1 MSPAPRLN
9 GQRRPGVSATA
20 NPHTVNPTRSYKAD
34 DDQWRETDSLGQDDL
49 LPMAEVLREAYAW
62 IKAQKRAD
70 AKAGR
75 EQAGRRP
82 AVVLSPR
89 GYNEKTSLAV
99 VCPVTSHAKGYP
111 FEVAVPP
118 GMEIKGV
125 ILSDHLKN
133 LDWRQ
138 RRAQRAGRISQA
150 VLEQVQNR
158 IAALLQVF

>member
-1 MSPAPRLN
+1 M
-9 GQRRPGVSATA
+9 V
-20 NPHTVNPTRSYKAD
+20 TREYVPD
-34 DDQWRETDSLGQDDL
+34 TGDL
-49 LPMAEVLREAYAW
+49 IWLDFTP
-62 IKAQKRAD
+62 QT
-70 AKAGR
+70 GR

-111 FEVAVPP
+111 FEVPVPTGQP
-118 GMEIKGV
+118 IKGV

-138 RRAQRAGRISQA
+138 RQAQKAGRIPGSLLAQVRDRIA
-150 VLEQVQNR
+150 VL
-158 IAALLQVF
+158 LGLS